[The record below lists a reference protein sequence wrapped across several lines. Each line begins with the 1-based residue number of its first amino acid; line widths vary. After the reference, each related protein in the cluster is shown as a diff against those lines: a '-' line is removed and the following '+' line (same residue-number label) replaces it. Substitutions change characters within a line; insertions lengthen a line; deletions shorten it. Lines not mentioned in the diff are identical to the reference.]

1 MADKKQSNP
10 PVEPFIVWSR
20 VPSKVIWIAAVLV
33 SLSFV
38 PLGFVY
44 AHRNLN
50 WRMPR
55 TSIIPDMD
63 NQYRYNAQQA
73 NPDFADGRVMRSWV
87 DGTIPV
93 GMLHEDDH
101 LYRGTTGDFFVTDF
115 PAQIII
121 NDELIARGE
130 DRYTIYCAV
139 CHGQAGYGDGMI
151 DKRASE
157 LMQKGQTGMAWT
169 TPLSYHSD
177 ELRRRPVGHIFN
189 TITNGIRK
197 MPPYKSQIS
206 VEDRWAIVAYVRTLQ
221 ISQWTEVTDV
231 DQQFRESLIKQ
242 INAARNSAAL
252 APSGEA
258 APPAD
263 AAVESAAPAP
273 DQTGAESPAGG
284 SDNQA
289 DADGGNG

>member
-1 MADKKQSNP
+1 MADKKHTNP
-10 PVEPFIVWSR
+10 TAEPFIVWSR
-20 VPSKVIWIAAVLV
+20 VPSKIIWVVIILA

-38 PLGFVY
+38 PLSLVY

-63 NQYRYNAQQA
+63 NQYRFNAQQA

-87 DGTIPV
+87 KDTVPV
-93 GMLHEDDH
+93 GMLREDDH
-101 LYRGTTGDFFVTDF
+101 FYRGTTGEYFATDF

-130 DRYTIYCAV
+130 DRYTIYCSA

-157 LMQKGQTGMAWT
+157 LMQKGQPGMAWVN
-169 TPLSYHSD
+169 PLSYHS
-177 ELRRRPVGHIFN
+177 EEMRNRPVGHIFN
-189 TITNGIRK
+189 TISNGIRT
-197 MPPYKSQIS
+197 MSSYKSQIS
-206 VEDRWAIVAYVRTLQ
+206 VEDRWAIVAYIRALQ

-242 INAARNSAAL
+242 INAARNNAPAA
-252 APSGEA
+252 PVGET

-263 AAVESAAPAP
+263 AAAVGGSEAPA
-273 DQTGAESPAGG
+273 GADDGSQAGG
-284 SDNQA
+284 GGNQA
-289 DADGGNG
+289 DAVGGNG